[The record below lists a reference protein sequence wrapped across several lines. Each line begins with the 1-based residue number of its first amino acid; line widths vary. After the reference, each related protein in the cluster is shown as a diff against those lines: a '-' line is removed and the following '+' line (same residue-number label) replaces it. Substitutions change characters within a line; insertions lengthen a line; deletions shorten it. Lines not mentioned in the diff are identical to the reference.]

1 MDMDISNGGLLS
13 SEEPNLAKEMEEGN
27 EAVKVQGKPKTW
39 VPFRFVPFLLAS
51 CFLMS
56 IPAMP
61 QLREEACFET
71 EVIRHCRR
79 EQTLGVPEPGP
90 PGEQCKVFA
99 KVGQDPPCCYYD
111 KRLGFSD
118 DVCFA
123 EHNIDRPTD
132 MNCRNRSRYPEVKM
146 VGNHCTL
153 ILENV
158 DEQDAGCY
166 QFYMPP
172 NTKQPLYQEC
182 LDFDDICP
190 YSVKYSCKVRMWL
203 IQLVCVWF
211 GMCSVAVFL
220 KWDQIRLSWA
230 GNL

>member
-61 QLREEACFET
+61 QLREGACFET

-203 IQLVCVWF
+203 IQLVCVCF